1 MSASTQGTPHW
12 LMRLEQAKDQLKTEN
27 YITWLLTKAE
37 EHGIPDE
44 VIKAQ
49 LQHCGYVEVSK
60 EEAETLAPRKA
71 GRPPLKKEK

>member
-27 YITWLLTKAE
+27 YITWLLTKAD

-49 LQHCGYVEVSK
+49 LASVGYEEEVE
-60 EEAETLAPRKA
+60 APTPRKA